1 MINGETA
8 AQNLSGKLNLYEVT
22 ASGGSRVYQAD
33 RRFILLGDHMDY
45 LNNNSDWGEQ
55 PRNEP
60 GLWKDDRADRRPPTK
75 KRATGKRR
83 PVTAMVDLA
92 RREPLVLAVADELH
106 FCAGLQPICDFL
118 GIRLERIDSHRDLA
132 PLLKVCRPMAVFCE
146 LDGPGQDGCHIMK
159 VVAEHDRTL
168 PLMVVSTNDPNM
180 LGAAQAVEE
189 LLHLTG
195 MIAGEHLPE
204 VGELVEFLSSA
215 SRKGRCLGLMPS

>member
-1 MINGETA
+1 
-8 AQNLSGKLNLYEVT
+8 
-22 ASGGSRVYQAD
+22 
-33 RRFILLGDHMDY
+33 MDY
-45 LNNNSDWGEQ
+45 LNNNSYWGEL

-60 GLWKDDRADRRPPTK
+60 GFWRDGLADGRPQIK
-75 KRATGKRR
+75 KRATSKRR
-83 PVTAMVDLA
+83 SVPEMVDLA
-92 RREPLVLAVADELH
+92 RREPLVLAVEDEGR
-106 FCAGLQPICDFL
+106 FCAGLQAICDFL

-168 PLMVVSTNDPNM
+168 PLMVVSGRDPSL

-195 MIAGEHLPE
+195 VIASDRLPE

-215 SRKGRCLGLMPS
+215 SRKGRCLGLMPG